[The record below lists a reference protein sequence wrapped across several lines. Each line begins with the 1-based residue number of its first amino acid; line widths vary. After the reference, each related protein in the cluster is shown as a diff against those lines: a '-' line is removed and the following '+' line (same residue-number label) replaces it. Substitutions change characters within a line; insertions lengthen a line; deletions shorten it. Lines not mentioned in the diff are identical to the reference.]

1 MKFRFEVQFSG
12 WMTRVIEAD
21 TLEEAE
27 DLAAEIPEDLL
38 VIDLQWKESKVENPI
53 GELK

>member
-1 MKFRFEVQFSG
+1 MKYKFEVQFSG

-27 DLAAEIPEDLL
+27 DLAAEIPENML
-38 VIDLQWKESKVENPI
+38 VKDLQWKESKIENHT
-53 GELK
+53 ET

>member
-27 DLAAEIPEDLL
+27 YLAAETPEDLL
-38 VIDLQWKESKVENPI
+38 VIDLQWRESKVENHT
-53 GELK
+53 ET